1 MTHEAFKSWIVDLVG
16 LTALMALARRFRS
29 DLVVLNLEAGNCYIY
44 WKRLMEST
52 FGEPSQPHHTTAC
65 SRGQEIT
72 TRNKNL
78 EQYASG
84 KPDPAY
90 RRPATLVGRIDWLV

>member
-1 MTHEAFKSWIVDLVG
+1 MD
-16 LTALMALARRFRS
+16 LARRFRS
-29 DLVVLNLEAGNCYIY
+29 DLVFLNLEAGNCYIY
-44 WKRLMEST
+44 WKRLREST
-52 FGEPSQPHHTTAC
+52 FDGPSQPNYTTAC

-90 RRPATLVGRIDWLV
+90 QRPATLVDRIDWLV